1 MWCIIGNLQEVV
13 TVHVQRGTGL
23 LSLNFVMES
32 HGNILSR
39 ISKSYEHLKH
49 LR

>member
-23 LSLNFVMES
+23 LSLNFGDGES
-32 HGNILSR
+32 R
-39 ISKSYEHLKH
+39 KH
-49 LR
+49 FKQNF